1 MRVVLPTV
9 LAILLTGCGSDLV
22 SSSDGGP
29 AIGDGSPGGGDG
41 SVAAQDGS
49 AGGPDD
55 GGGPGGPSDGSLPQS
70 GSGLFPASS
79 TIYQDISKAS
89 VDSAWPAIR
98 TAVDALG
105 GWGTT
110 KKKIAINFEIHVL
123 SAAAGVTRRAF
134 TQDPDTFYDGECD
147 TAPIPI
153 PAGGAIEGQD
163 NYACDTAA
171 NDCHLIVVQ
180 GTRLYEG
187 YKSNITGG
195 TATGTPF
202 TSGCLAIWDLTKDY
216 WQPVAA
222 GAVFSRGD
230 HCSSADA
237 GGFPIAALLF
247 SADEVASGE
256 IKHAIRFIMPND
268 RIRSDVYVHPATHA
282 AGSGAADVLPYGARL
297 RIKSTANL
305 AGLKPWALVVAHA
318 MQKYGMF
325 LADGGQQALTAQAD
339 KFTTAKWGTNLT
351 QDDLASL
358 SFDDFEMV
366 DGGPRIPKSGNC
378 PHTVLTQ

>member
-1 MRVVLPTV
+1 MRVGFCGAAVV
-9 LAILLTGCGSDLV
+9 LALLGGGCGSETASPVD
-22 SSSDGGP
+22 DG
-29 AIGDGSPGGGDG
+29 AIGSGDAAVVGGGND
-41 SVAAQDGS
+41 
-49 AGGPDD
+49 AGGELPKD
-55 GGGPGGPSDGSLPQS
+55 GGGPGATDGSPPLQS
-70 GSGLFPASS
+70 GSGVFPSTS

-89 VDSAWPAIR
+89 VDSAWPTIR
-98 TAVDALG
+98 AAVDALG

-123 SAAAGVTRRAF
+123 SADAAVGRRVF
-134 TQDPDTFYDGECD
+134 TQDPDNFYDGECD

-153 PAGGAIEGQD
+153 PVGGAIEGQD
-163 NYACDTAA
+163 DYACDTA
-171 NDCHLIVVQ
+171 NGDCHLIVVQ

-195 TATGTPF
+195 TATGSPF
-202 TSGCLAIWDLTKDY
+202 SSGCLAIWDLTKDY
-216 WQPVAA
+216 WKPVSA

-256 IKHAIRFIMPND
+256 IKHAIRFILPND

-282 AGSGAADVLPYGARL
+282 AGAGAADVLPYGARL
-297 RIKSTANL
+297 RLKATANL
-305 AGLKPWALVVAHA
+305 AGLKPWAVVVAHA

-325 LADGGQQALTAQAD
+325 LSDGGNIALTAAD
-339 KFTTAKWGTNLT
+339 DRFTTAKWTDANVNVGPKALSAIQVSDFDIVNLGTIIT
-351 QDDLASL
+351 TGD
-358 SFDDFEMV
+358 
-366 DGGPRIPKSGNC
+366 NC
-378 PHTVLTQ
+378 IRNP